1 MKTVKKLLS
10 LMLVAVLLLSAVPF
24 QASAA
29 NKIRVDVY
37 MDGEYADYIMMD
49 IDGLTTGAIWAEFAS
64 IPGTNADQAISRSV
78 KLNGVS
84 VSGELTVTASDKLEL
99 WVVYSDASSTT
110 TTGTTQATQN
120 TETTSAT
127 TGSMIETITRPTSA
141 TETTGAPTT
150 PSEPSGGQGGSQE
163 QSYTVIVDYTDG
175 AEGEPARI
183 YTMKAGDAYGSR
195 LPANP
200 QRNAMTFRYWVYRGT
215 NTVVN
220 AESLVDASKANAN
233 GEIYIDAVWNVQTL
247 TLELID
253 IRGTD
258 PAITK
263 IKAVKVGQ
271 PIGELPTPT
280 RAGYIFVGWKL
291 NGNFINEN
299 TIWEL
304 GDSATA
310 YAIWAQEGALP
321 GQLVPEEDGAVYLE
335 IYLNGDWNL
344 AKRVDISAYVGKND
358 EVITRA
364 EVETVVKKYFSPK
377 SGYTLQFVGLFDEET
392 WFNYT
397 RDQETDG
404 APSIKIT
411 MLDGDIKKDHYI
423 YVMVNNVKITQAD
436 PSNPKTGDAILGVVA
451 TMFISGGAALFL
463 NEKKRKQ
470 F

>member
-10 LMLVAVLLLSAVPF
+10 LMLVAILLVSAVPF

-29 NKIRVDVY
+29 GEKIRVDVY
-37 MDGEYADYIMMD
+37 MDGEYADYLMMD
-49 IDGLTTGAIWAEFAS
+49 IEGLTTTAIWNEFAS
-64 IPGTNADQAISRSV
+64 IPGTGAEESIGRSV
-78 KLNGVS
+78 KLNGQS
-84 VSGELTVTASDKLEL
+84 VSGALTVTANDQLEL
-99 WVVYSDASSTT
+99 WVRFSENGSTT
-110 TTGTTQATQN
+110 NTTEAPTTSTSGSLIETLVPTGTT
-120 TETTSAT
+120 AT
-127 TGSMIETITRPTSA
+127 TA
-141 TETTGAPTT
+141 TTATT
-150 PSEPSGGQGGSQE
+150 PTYGNGTFGDGGGQGGTQE
-163 QSYTVIVDYTDG
+163 QSYTVIIDYTDG
-175 AEGEPARI
+175 AEGEPAQV
-183 YTMKAGDAYGSR
+183 YTMKAGVAYGNR

-215 NTVVN
+215 NTVVT
-220 AESLVDASKANAN
+220 ADSLVDASKANAN
-233 GEIYIDAVWNVQTL
+233 NEIYIDAVWNVQTL

-280 RAGYIFVGWKL
+280 REGYIFVGWKL
-291 NGNFINEN
+291 NGQFITKD
-299 TIWEL
+299 TIWTL

-310 YAIWAQEGALP
+310 YAIWAMEGALP
-321 GQLVPEEDGAVYLE
+321 GQLIPEEDGKVYLE

-364 EVETVVKKYFSPK
+364 EVQKVVTKYYSPK
-377 SGYTLQFVGLFDEET
+377 AGYTLKYIGLFDEQSWYE
-392 WFNYT
+392 YT

-404 APSIKIT
+404 AESIQIT

-423 YVMVNNVKITQAD
+423 YVMVTNVKVPVAD
-436 PSNPKTGDAILGVVA
+436 STNPKTGDAILGVVA
-451 TMFISGGAALFL
+451 TMFTSSAAALYL
-463 NEKKRKQ
+463 EQKKRKQ

>member
-10 LMLVAVLLLSAVPF
+10 LMLVAILLVSAVPF

-29 NKIRVDVY
+29 GYQYTVTMSGYSFTCYDNNGWVTPEELAENLAEDESE
-37 MDGEYADYIMMD
+37 MEEALEYVNSLNITFNVNVQS
-49 IDGLTTGAIWAEFAS
+49 GLTDINLDTGVVSEK
-64 IPGTNADQAISRSV
+64 QAAAPEV
-78 KLNGVS
+78 TTPTG
-84 VSGELTVTASDKLEL
+84 SGSQGGGSLIETIAPVA
-99 WVVYSDASSTT
+99 TT
-110 TTGTTQATQN
+110 EAPTTEATT
-120 TETTSAT
+120 TETT
-127 TGSMIETITRPTSA
+127 
-141 TETTGAPTT
+141 APGGNTQG
-150 PSEPSGGQGGSQE
+150 GGQGGTQE
-163 QSYTVIVDYTDG
+163 QSYTVIIDYTDG
-175 AEGEPARI
+175 AEGEPAQV
-183 YTMKAGDAYGSR
+183 YTMKAGVAYGNR

-215 NTVVN
+215 NTVVT
-220 AESLVDASKANAN
+220 ADSLVDASKANAN
-233 GEIYIDAVWNVQTL
+233 NEIYIDAVWNVQTL

-280 RAGYIFVGWKL
+280 REGYIFVGWKL
-291 NGNFINEN
+291 NGQFITKD
-299 TIWEL
+299 TIWTL

-310 YAIWAQEGALP
+310 YAIWAMEGALP
-321 GQLVPEEDGAVYLE
+321 GQLIPEEDGKVYLE

-364 EVETVVKKYFSPK
+364 EVQKVVTKYYSPK
-377 SGYTLQFVGLFDEET
+377 AGYTLKYIGLFDEQSWYE
-392 WFNYT
+392 YT

-404 APSIKIT
+404 AESIQIT

-423 YVMVNNVKITQAD
+423 YVMVTNVKVPVAD
-436 PSNPKTGDAILGVVA
+436 STNPKTGDAILGVVA
-451 TMFISGGAALFL
+451 TMFTSGAAALYL
-463 NEKKRKQ
+463 EQKKRKQ